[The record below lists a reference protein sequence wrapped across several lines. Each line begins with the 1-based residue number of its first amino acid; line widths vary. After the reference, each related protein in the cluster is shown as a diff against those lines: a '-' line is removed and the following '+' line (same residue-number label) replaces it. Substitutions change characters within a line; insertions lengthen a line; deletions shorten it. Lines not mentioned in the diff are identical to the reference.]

1 MTANAIEIDDLS
13 KRYMLGEDQPGRSLR
28 ETLASAVRRL
38 GRRGARQ
45 RDEIWSL
52 RNVTFDVAEGHAIG
66 VIGRNGAGK
75 STLLKILSRI
85 TEPTEG
91 IVRTRGRVA
100 ALLEVGT
107 GFHPELTGR
116 ENVYL
121 NGAILG
127 MSRRDTARRFDE
139 IVSFAGVERFVDTPV
154 KRYSSG
160 MYLRLAFAVAA
171 HLEPD
176 ILVVDEVLAVG
187 DAEFQAKC
195 LGRMETAE
203 EEGRTVVFV
212 SHNLDAVNRLCQ
224 RAVWLE
230 RGEVAG
236 LGTTADIID
245 AYLRAQV
252 DRSTEQ
258 RAADHPNASVVLQ
271 DVWVTDTDGRRMDVL
286 RREQPFVIEVHF
298 AIRDAMPGLDL
309 TAYLVNMRGIEVLNE
324 AWSDT
329 TSQRTSGAGD
339 YVARLVVPPVLA
351 VGEYLVGVWF
361 GTRYDTALH
370 ETTAHRF
377 RLEGDMKNRPRRTLD
392 LGLRWDVTKVHDTGA
407 TSLARSGRE
416 DRRLPA
422 PLRGPTPTIRVEAA
436 STFDGRDRQGQ
447 QRHADAEQPGEEQ
460 VSEPADRLRDI
471 QDVQRGGE
479 P

>member
-1 MTANAIEIDDLS
+1 MPMTANAIEINDLS

-38 GRRGARQ
+38 GRRDARQ

-52 RNVTFDVAEGHAIG
+52 RNVTFDVAEGNALG

-139 IVSFAGVERFVDTPV
+139 IVSFAGGERFVDTPV

-176 ILVVDEVLAVG
+176 ILIVDEVLAVG
-187 DAEFQAKC
+187 DAQFQRKC
-195 LGRMETAE
+195 LGKMGEVSG
-203 EEGRTVVFV
+203 EGRTVLLV
-212 SHNLDAVNRLCQ
+212 SHNMGAVTALATRVL
-224 RAVWLE
+224 WLE
-230 RGEVAG
+230 DGRVRAIGEPSDVVA
-236 LGTTADIID
+236 
-245 AYLRAQV
+245 AYLSEGHAT
-252 DRSTEQ
+252 DEPGY
-258 RAADHPNASVVLQ
+258 AD
-271 DVWVTDTDGRRMDVL
+271 L
-286 RREQPFVIEVHF
+286 RNPALRQGVPKRTHK
-298 AIRDAMPGLDL
+298 
-309 TAYLVNMRGIEVLNE
+309 EVLVE
-324 AWSDT
+324 H
-329 TSQRTSGAGD
+329 
-339 YVARLVVPPVLA
+339 ARLVD
-351 VGEYLVGVWF
+351 GDG
-361 GTRYDTALH
+361 
-370 ETTAHRF
+370 ETTSVFFEGEPMRIELGMRSSAPASC
-377 RLEGDMKNRPRRTLD
+377 LEVVVRVTTMDGTLVFTLTSGLMDVDIEPGPFELPIDIPALPLRRGTYQFDFYVLTTLPQDDLRSVLEFEIAGPRGLVDDPRHARD
-392 LGLRWDVTKVHDTGA
+392 YLGLVAVEHEFGPLSQGGRAEA
-407 TSLARSGRE
+407 TA
-416 DRRLPA
+416 
-422 PLRGPTPTIRVEAA
+422 
-436 STFDGRDRQGQ
+436 
-447 QRHADAEQPGEEQ
+447 
-460 VSEPADRLRDI
+460 
-471 QDVQRGGE
+471 VQRAS
-479 P
+479 